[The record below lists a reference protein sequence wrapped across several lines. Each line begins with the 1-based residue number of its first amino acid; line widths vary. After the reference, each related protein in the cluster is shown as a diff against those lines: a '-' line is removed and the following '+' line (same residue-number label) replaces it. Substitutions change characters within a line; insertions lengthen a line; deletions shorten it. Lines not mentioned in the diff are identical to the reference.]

1 MFRLAAG
8 AFLALLAFQ
17 TSAADAGQPTDLLSH
32 RAAYALR
39 LSDKDPGD
47 LFVAAEGVMVIEWRA
62 TCDGWV
68 SSQRLGFIA
77 ETGDGEQITYDVRF
91 SSWESATNDQI
102 RFTLRSYD
110 GPQAIE
116 SYRGEARLEGP
127 DGAGVARYREP
138 VETSVTLPAGTI
150 FPTEQMRRLV
160 AAAREGRLVSQ
171 YELFD
176 GSGQTRPSSVTAVI
190 GRPRMV
196 EQTASGLSRR
206 WPVSLAY
213 YDLGGTGGTPDF
225 EISFLL
231 DEGGV
236 LYEIRLDYGDFIL
249 EGELEKLELLP
260 VSDCP

>member
-8 AFLALLAFQ
+8 AFLAFLAFQ

-47 LFVAAEGVMVIEWRA
+47 LFVAAEGLMVIEWRA

-68 SSQRLGFIA
+68 SSQRLGFVA
-77 ETGDGEQITYDVRF
+77 ETGDGEQVTYDVRF
-91 SSWESATNDQI
+91 SSWESADNNRI

-110 GPQAIE
+110 GPRAIE

-127 DGAGVARYREP
+127 DGAGIARYREP
-138 VETSVTLPAGTI
+138 VETSVALPAGTI

-160 AAAREGRLVSQ
+160 EAAREGRLVSQ

-176 GSGQTRPSSVTAVI
+176 GSGLTRPSSVTAVI
-190 GRPRMV
+190 GRPRAV
-196 EQTASGLSRR
+196 TETASGYPRR

-213 YDLGGTGGTPDF
+213 YDQGGAGDTPEF

-236 LYEIRLDYGDFIL
+236 LYDLRLDYGDFVL
-249 EGELEKLELLP
+249 AGELEKLELLP
-260 VSDCP
+260 VADCR